1 MPKTNHFFF
10 IKGGLWS
17 LSHNTSVVEGRLS
30 DSAEESPDKDHIK
43 VVVVGGE
50 SVGKTSLIQKI
61 ISYEPHDTG
70 EGCSNVVVKLE
81 HQESQLLFSEKLS
94 QVTTSVNILKAS

>member
-1 MPKTNHFFF
+1 MPKLNFF
-10 IKGGLWS
+10 GGLWLFS
-17 LSHNTSVVEGRLS
+17 NNASVVEGRLS

-43 VVVVGGE
+43 VVVVGGD

-61 ISYEPHDTG
+61 ISYEPHDTE